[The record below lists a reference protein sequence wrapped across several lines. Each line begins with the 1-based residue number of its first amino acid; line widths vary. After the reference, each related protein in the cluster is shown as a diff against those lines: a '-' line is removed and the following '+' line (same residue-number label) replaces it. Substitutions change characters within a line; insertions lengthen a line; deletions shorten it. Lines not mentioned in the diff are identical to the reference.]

1 MVNSSL
7 SLLTRGELFSSVI
20 CDNRS
25 RSTLGSNMS
34 NKGSRPSRPR
44 SLLVSFEK
52 LFSRGDQNRNK
63 TKTKNNQKSANQQ
76 ADVISLHSKQEVTRL
91 EALCET
97 RTKEL
102 NYARLQMKSNLQ
114 AFDAMTVMVQYLSE
128 DLDAFSNPKLS
139 AQVKVLQRQL
149 EETKTQIEE
158 TQAQKDKLDEHILQL
173 GKDHLDQ
180 INALKVEHEK
190 QISWE
195 KEKHEDS
202 LSNYRQ
208 LSDEYHKKEIHQLK
222 SSHDETIAEIKSD
235 NSQIIQKL
243 KKAQEDDISALR
255 NKHEEQM
262 EELHKQHRDKLEE
275 ITHRFENIK
284 MGLSDKVET
293 LRSECDDL
301 RTRARSSEEAL
312 LRDSDVKVQMALAPY
327 RNLPQEIESL
337 KLVIEIRNEEIQ
349 KLKNRNVELE
359 KQAGELI
366 NAKEKIIA
374 QQQKIENLEA
384 IISMKTDHEKQ
395 LHDKCQ
401 MLMRKCDKESKANK
415 RLSMDFEELIYK
427 VNLADPGS
435 MENLSKL
442 GGSPCHSENSSP
454 AMRRKSKSPAFGDL
468 EKSPASH
475 VYRRSLSSVENSAE
489 KKMKRRSAN
498 FLLEKERTSP
508 TGSPR
513 HRVKTYS
520 DSCSPTRGLHTHSET
535 DRMAHSCEEVP
546 VDKLSEDGARLI
558 QSCNDA
564 EVFEAPHGPPGPTTP
579 ENVTKITKGEEQNSK
594 GTSESKPELASVNNS
609 LSPDRQEQAS
619 VDLEEFE
626 GESLHVE
633 TNVETKEDTS
643 DLSHSTESYCP
654 SEVTSGTGSLIWD
667 YEKLDSIKSM
677 NSSQTS
683 QTSDSVLDSSTL
695 TDGRVDNNTL
705 TNIKDLTEEESETS
719 SGFGGTEDS
728 LVTTTSPSDTR
739 KESTV

>member
-1 MVNSSL
+1 
-7 SLLTRGELFSSVI
+7 
-20 CDNRS
+20 
-25 RSTLGSNMS
+25 
-34 NKGSRPSRPR
+34 
-44 SLLVSFEK
+44 
-52 LFSRGDQNRNK
+52 
-63 TKTKNNQKSANQQ
+63 
-76 ADVISLHSKQEVTRL
+76 
-91 EALCET
+91 
-97 RTKEL
+97 
-102 NYARLQMKSNLQ
+102 
-114 AFDAMTVMVQYLSE
+114 
-128 DLDAFSNPKLS
+128 
-139 AQVKVLQRQL
+139 
-149 EETKTQIEE
+149 
-158 TQAQKDKLDEHILQL
+158 
-173 GKDHLDQ
+173 
-180 INALKVEHEK
+180 
-190 QISWE
+190 
-195 KEKHEDS
+195 
-202 LSNYRQ
+202 
-208 LSDEYHKKEIHQLK
+208 
-222 SSHDETIAEIKSD
+222 
-235 NSQIIQKL
+235 
-243 KKAQEDDISALR
+243 
-255 NKHEEQM
+255 
-262 EELHKQHRDKLEE
+262 
-275 ITHRFENIK
+275 
-284 MGLSDKVET
+284 
-293 LRSECDDL
+293 
-301 RTRARSSEEAL
+301 
-312 LRDSDVKVQMALAPY
+312 
-327 RNLPQEIESL
+327 
-337 KLVIEIRNEEIQ
+337 
-349 KLKNRNVELE
+349 
-359 KQAGELI
+359 
-366 NAKEKIIA
+366 
-374 QQQKIENLEA
+374 
-384 IISMKTDHEKQ
+384 
-395 LHDKCQ
+395 

-594 GTSESKPELASVNNS
+594 GTSESNPELASVNNS